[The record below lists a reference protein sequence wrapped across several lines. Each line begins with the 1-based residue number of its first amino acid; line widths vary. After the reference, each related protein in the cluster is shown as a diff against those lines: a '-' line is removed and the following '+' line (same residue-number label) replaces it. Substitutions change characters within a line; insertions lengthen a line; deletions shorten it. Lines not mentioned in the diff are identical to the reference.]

1 MRGSGGGQERFA
13 AMYREL
19 SPRVY
24 AFVRRRADSNTA
36 QEVVAD
42 TFLVAWRR
50 FAVVPEDPLPWLL
63 VVARNTLM
71 DQNRRAGRL
80 SDLTDRVARLERSA
94 GHAPGA
100 DSRLLEREQ
109 MITALADLTD
119 LEREALLM
127 VAWDGLTR
135 TQAAQVAKCSVRA
148 FEVRLSRARARV
160 SRTMHRSSEDP
171 ASSGALQPVSV
182 TPMGVAARRSR

>member
-1 MRGSGGGQERFA
+1 
-13 AMYREL
+13 MYREL

-24 AFVRRRADSNTA
+24 AFVRRRADASTA

-50 FAVVPEDPLPWLL
+50 FADVPEEPLPWLL

-71 DQNRRAGRL
+71 DRSRRDRRRD
-80 SDLTDRVARLERSA
+80 DLTDRIANLERSA
-94 GHAPGA
+94 GHAAGA

-109 MITALADLTD
+109 MITALAELTD

-127 VAWDGLTR
+127 VAWDGLTS
-135 TQAAQVAKCSVRA
+135 TQAAQVADCSVRA
-148 FEVRLSRARARV
+148 FEVRLSRARARL
-160 SRTMHRSSEDP
+160 SRAMQSSSADP
-171 ASSGALQPVSV
+171 PSWDILQPVSA
-182 TPMGVAARRSR
+182 TLTGVASRRPR

>member
-1 MRGSGGGQERFA
+1 MRGPDGDEARFA
-13 AMYREL
+13 ALYRDM

-24 AFVRRRADSNTA
+24 AFVRRRTDASTA

-42 TFLVAWRR
+42 TFVVAWRR
-50 FAVVPEDPLPWLL
+50 FSAVPEDPLPWLL

-71 DQNRRAGRL
+71 DHTRRTRRL

-100 DSRLLEREQ
+100 DSRLLDREQ
-109 MITALADLTD
+109 MITALAELTD

-127 VAWDGLTR
+127 VAWDGLTN
-135 TQAAQVAKCSVRA
+135 TQAAQV
-148 FEVRLSRARARV
+148 
-160 SRTMHRSSEDP
+160 
-171 ASSGALQPVSV
+171 
-182 TPMGVAARRSR
+182 